1 MMIKALK
8 SHFARSRPVKDSS
21 FSQNWGVNMGGMMKN
36 QAIEGQFDFPT
47 APTSVRLAPLLGI
60 AIFH

>member
-1 MMIKALK
+1 
-8 SHFARSRPVKDSS
+8 
-21 FSQNWGVNMGGMMKN
+21 MGGMMKN